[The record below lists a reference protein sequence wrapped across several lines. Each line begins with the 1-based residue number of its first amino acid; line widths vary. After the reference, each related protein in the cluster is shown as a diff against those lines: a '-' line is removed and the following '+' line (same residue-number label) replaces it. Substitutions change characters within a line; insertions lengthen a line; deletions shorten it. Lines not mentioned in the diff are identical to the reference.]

1 MFDKLFN
8 RKNPDSKV
16 VKDDDTS
23 NGVSALRIIAKQ
35 TLLLPSI
42 ARELRSLNGAF
53 ARYVKLHNIIPATG
67 EKISDISKSL
77 SESKE
82 IKVANIKVKKY
93 GTEKKRTF
101 LAGILDTFLT
111 ILKGLFLAS
120 VFSTAY
126 IAYKLVE
133 ILTPIVTDAFSKF
146 KEGIFNLADGI
157 VSFFDG
163 IDWTDLFKTAGE
175 QFFNFISMGLFTKD
189 QVNDM
194 LGEAG
199 SFYKEVI
206 GGIGNYINL
215 VLEWI
220 SPKLR
225 SLGRY
230 AAKDILGVDVDK
242 LIERRAVKEELE
254 KRSQQLQ
261 KEYAELD
268 EKDKS
273 LTDKKNS
280 LTEQKQKLEKLQ
292 QQEQK
297 KKEEEKKPTPA
308 VKPEVKKEEKKLPP
322 IEERSITLPPIV
334 EKSVPAAPAPAAPSK
349 APSAQKESPIPQ
361 KPTAEKQKEEKQNEG
376 SGDFGMKYTEG
387 SNVIKINS
395 KYGMRQLPGEEQPR
409 LHGGID
415 YAAEYATP
423 ITFKGSMAKV
433 VDASVH
439 SGYGRVIDIIVEG
452 ELLRFAHLSRM
463 LVKTGD
469 KIEKGQTLGLVGDS
483 GTVKGTKTLKEGAY
497 GPHLHFEHRSK
508 LSYDGKDTF
517 DPVKTGATRM
527 ISFGNKIAATDYTT
541 SEKYENYAGEYGKG
555 LDSESSKLALAY
567 RNQSKPQNP
576 TYIAAR
582 TTNNIAAET
591 KRTNVPA
598 KV

>member
-163 IDWTDLFKTAGE
+163 IDWTNLFKTAGE

-361 KPTAEKQKEEKQNEG
+361 KPTAEKQKEENMTEG
-376 SGDFGMKYTEG
+376 SGDVGMKYTEG
-387 SNVIKINS
+387 SNVIKIIS
-395 KYGMRQLPGEEQPR
+395 KYGMRQLPSESKPR

-415 YAAEYATP
+415 YAAAHATP
-423 ITFKGSMAKV
+423 ITFIGTMAKV
-433 VDASVH
+433 VDAAVH
-439 SGYGRVIDIIVEG
+439 NGYGRVVDIVTNG
-452 ELLRFAHLSRM
+452 EILRFAHLSKM
-463 LVKTGD
+463 LVQTGD
-469 KIEKGQTLGLVGDS
+469 TVEKGQTIGLVGGS
-483 GTVKGTKTLKEGAY
+483 GAKEGKVKEDAY

-508 LSYDGKDTF
+508 LSYKGEDTF

-541 SEKYENYAGEYGKG
+541 SEKYENYVGEYGKG